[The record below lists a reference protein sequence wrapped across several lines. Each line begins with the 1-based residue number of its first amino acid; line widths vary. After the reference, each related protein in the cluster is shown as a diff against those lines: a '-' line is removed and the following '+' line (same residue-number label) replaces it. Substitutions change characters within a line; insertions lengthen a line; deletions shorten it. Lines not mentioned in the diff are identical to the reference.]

1 MSSLRDDRGSQSLLA
16 LGLLALNLAA
26 LLVILGASSL
36 LVQQRVLNNY
46 TDALALDLA
55 DWLRVNRDD
64 AMVYPVD
71 WERTVSIEQNRLLRG
86 STLQRMGT
94 PVMQNLE
101 VSDDRTVSVEVC
113 SESWL
118 SIGNAFR
125 VCAKSTAT
133 QG

>member
-1 MSSLRDDRGSQSLLA
+1 M
-16 LGLLALNLAA
+16 
-26 LLVILGASSL
+26 ILGASSL

-55 DWLRVNRDD
+55 DWLRLYRDD
-64 AMVYPVD
+64 ALVYPVD
-71 WERTVSIEQNRLLRG
+71 WERTVIIEQNRLLRG

-94 PVMQNLE
+94 PVMRNLE